1 MDVSYILDNLNDE
14 QRQAVTS
21 EKQHLM
27 VLAGAGSGKT
37 RVLVHKV
44 AWQVEALRKSPSSIM
59 AVTFTNKAASE
70 MRSRIEELLQSPAI
84 DLWCGTFHGLSHRL
98 LKRFNK
104 EADLASGFTILDSDD
119 QLRIIKRI
127 SKELNLDE
135 AAWPSRQ
142 SQWQINAWKDDGLR
156 SSKVKDN
163 GDFFKETIKNIYKQ
177 YEEVC
182 IQDNL
187 LDFGELLLKSYEVI
201 KKNEVV
207 RSYFHTRFKT
217 VLIDEFQDTNSIQYK
232 WLLEI
237 SSKDASITAV
247 GDDDQSIYGWRGAKV
262 ENVATFTKTFKG
274 SETIR
279 LEQNYRSTNV
289 ILSAANA
296 LIENNN
302 DRLGK
307 NLWTEQLEGENIVL
321 YQAYNEQDEAR
332 FTADILK
339 EWMNKGELYEDAAVL
354 YRSNAQSRALEEA
367 LLRSSIPY
375 RIYGG
380 QRFYERLEIKNAISY
395 LKIIFNHSDNP
406 AFERS
411 ISNPTRGV
419 GEKTLNKIR
428 SAAKKFNISYIKSSA
443 KLLDEGVISGRGG
456 SGLRSYLELITTC
469 REIAETNTLSE
480 LMEYIIQ
487 TSGLYAYHGKEPGE
501 KGKTR
506 TENLEELISATK
518 NFEQSVSDSKKNIEI
533 AEDYLDMISLD
544 SGDRQASEHDDAA
557 QLMTLHSAK
566 GLEFKLVIMTG
577 LEESLFPHGRSMDS
591 ISQLEEE
598 RRLCYVGITRAM
610 QKLYITYAES
620 RRLHGADTFNPPSRF
635 IKEIPTNF
643 MDEIRP
649 RAQTTTAYT
658 RRDFAS
664 AKETKY
670 KVEDE
675 IGYALGQKVLHP
687 SFGEGIV
694 LNYEGT
700 GEAARVQI
708 NFDGSGTKWLV
719 LSFAKLEKI

>member
-70 MRSRIEELLQSPAI
+70 MRSRIEELLQSPAM

-247 GDDDQSIYGWRGAKV
+247 GDDEQSIYGWRGAKV

-456 SGLRSYLELITTC
+456 SGLRSYLELINTC

>member
-518 NFEQSVSDSKKNIEI
+518 NFEQSVADSKKNIEI

-635 IKEIPTNF
+635 IKEIPTKF

-708 NFDGSGTKWLV
+708 NFDSSGTKWLV

>member
-518 NFEQSVSDSKKNIEI
+518 NFEQSVADSKKNIEI

-635 IKEIPTNF
+635 IKEIPAKF

-708 NFDGSGTKWLV
+708 NFDSSGTKWLV

>member
-635 IKEIPTNF
+635 IKEIPTKF

>member
-70 MRSRIEELLQSPAI
+70 MRSRIEELLQSPAM

-518 NFEQSVSDSKKNIEI
+518 NFEQSVADSKKNIEI

-544 SGDRQASEHDDAA
+544 SGDRQASEYDDAA

-635 IKEIPTNF
+635 IKEIPTKF